1 VEILEAIVTW
11 MANKGY
17 LEKYKLDGLIMLH
30 PITMNRVGGTERRRT
45 RLLQKILGEHAYK
58 RIIIA
63 TTMWEDMKSE
73 EAMQTRLEGR
83 KAEGGVWGEL
93 VGKGTKIVQHQNN
106 QASAHSIIRQII
118 KTSDKLGKLEPLL
131 QTELRVNPRVV
142 KTSAGKEVRGEIL
155 KNIRQTRRDFK
166 EHQEQRPLRPP
177 RGCSDPDIL
186 REWKV
191 WREEEKELRERLD
204 LQEFRLKR
212 LNSLSVSRYTFLIVV
227 A

>member
-1 VEILEAIVTW
+1 VQILEAIVKW
-11 MANKGY
+11 MANRGY
-17 LEKYKLDGLIMLH
+17 LQKYQLDGLIMLH

-45 RLLQKILGEHAYK
+45 RLLQKVLGEHAYK

-106 QASAHSIIRQII
+106 QTSAHNIIRQII

-131 QTELRVNPRVV
+131 QIELKTNPRVV
-142 KTSAGKEVRGEIL
+142 RTSAGKEVKGEIL
-155 KNIRQTRRDFK
+155 KSIKQTNQDLK
-166 EHQEQRPLRPP
+166 EHQQGRPQRPRK
-177 RGCSDPDIL
+177 GCSDPHI
-186 REWKV
+186 RTEWKE
-191 WREEEKELRERLD
+191 WREEERRLNEMLE
-204 LQEFRLKR
+204 LQELRLKR
-212 LNSLSVSRYTFLIVV
+212 LNSLTVSR
-227 A
+227 

>member
-1 VEILEAIVTW
+1 VEILETIVTW

-73 EAMQTRLEGR
+73 EAMQSRLEGR

-93 VGKGTKIVQHQNN
+93 VGKGTRIVQHQNN
-106 QASAHSIIRQII
+106 QPSAHNIIRQII

-131 QTELRVNPRVV
+131 QTELKTNPRVV
-142 KTSAGKEVRGEIL
+142 RTSAGKEVKGEIL
-155 KNIRQTRRDFK
+155 KIIKQTKRDLK
-166 EHQEQRPLRPP
+166 EHQRIRPLRPGK
-177 RGCSDPDIL
+177 GCSDSTV
-186 REWKV
+186 RKEWNE
-191 WREEEKELRERLD
+191 WREEEKQLREMLD

-212 LNSLSVSRYTFLIVV
+212 LNSLFVSR
-227 A
+227 